1 MARLDST
8 TRTVL
13 IGVGVAT
20 AVGASVL
27 AYFLSSSDA
36 QEKAKSRVNRKRAKL
51 FVGGKIRNSDK
62 ATTIVDQLTD
72 SEVNN
77 FMSSVNETDELEN
90 KLSDTASDVSDFFDR
105 KTKEAKKV
113 LK

>member
-13 IGVGVAT
+13 IGIGAAAAVGV
-20 AVGASVL
+20 GVL
-27 AYFLSSSDA
+27 AYFLSSNDA
-36 QEKAKSRVNRKRAKL
+36 QEKAKSRVNRERAKL
-51 FVGGKIRNSDK
+51 FVGNKIGNSDK
-62 ATTIVDQLTD
+62 ATSLVDQLSD

-90 KLSDTASDVSDFFDR
+90 KLSDTASNVSDFFDK
-105 KTKEAKKV
+105 KTKEAKKM
-113 LK
+113 LE